1 MNLKNLSIKWKL
13 MLITMLTSGVAVV
26 LSSAGFLIYD
36 LISFRQSLSQDLIT
50 QAQIIGYNSAAAME
64 FKDEAAA
71 TVTLSALQA
80 KEDIVSAVLYTPDGK
95 IFAQYFHANTPRPLL
110 PTPSRQVGY
119 RFERNYLE
127 VFWDVTLNGEPVGI
141 LFLQSDMR
149 QWNARAKRYATIF
162 LSFVLVSGFFAL
174 LVSSKLQKLI
184 SGPILHLEDTMR
196 MVSATKSY
204 EVRATKFYGDEIGR
218 LIDGFNTMLAEI
230 QHRDMALHHANDEL
244 KTRTLELEGEIVHRK
259 ETQMEL
265 LKAKHAAEEA
275 NRAKSAFLANMSHEL
290 RTPLNAII
298 GYSEMLEEE
307 TNELGKVEN
316 VKDLQKIQGAGKHL
330 LSLINDVL
338 DLSKIEAGRMGLH
351 LETFDISHMI
361 DEMVTTLH
369 PAISKNSNTIQV
381 HVAKKLGAMRAD
393 ITKVRQILF
402 NLLSNACKFTDH
414 GTISVDVDRCTD
426 EGQDWIRFKIADT
439 GIGITPKQKAN
450 LFQEFT
456 QADVSIARKYGG
468 TGLGLAISYRYAR
481 LMNGRISVESE
492 PGRGSVFTVDIPST
506 VTTEISDLAQAERS
520 NDLHTAS
527 SETTSS
533 MNTVLVIDDDPVVRD
548 LMTRF
553 LTRLS
558 FHVVAAA
565 SGEEGLRLA
574 KQVKP
579 LVVTLDVIMP
589 GCDGW
594 AVLNKLKADPELAEI
609 PVIMVTVVD
618 NESMGFE
625 LGASNYL
632 IKPVDRERL
641 GVLIE
646 KHRVTRTS
654 NAVDAFASL
663 APAKD
668 ASARE
673 RHDGSNAEA
682 TGNRNIDRTT
692 APVRSS

>member
-1 MNLKNLSIKWKL
+1 MNLKNLSIKRKL

-36 LISFRQSLSQDLIT
+36 LISFRHSLSQDLVT
-50 QAQIIGYNSAAAME
+50 QADIIGYNSAAAMA
-64 FKDEAAA
+64 FKDESAA

-80 KEDIVSAVLYTPDGK
+80 KEDIVLAVLYTRDGK
-95 IFAQYFHANTPRPLL
+95 IFAQYSHPNSPRPSVSLAAEA
-110 PTPSRQVGY
+110 RGY
-119 RFERNYLE
+119 RFEGSYLE
-127 VFWDVTLNGEPVGI
+127 VFRDVTLNGEPVGT

-149 QWNARAKRYATIF
+149 QWNSRAKRYATIF
-162 LSFVLVSGFFAL
+162 LSFVLISGFFAL

-230 QHRDMALHHANDEL
+230 QQRDTALHHANDEL
-244 KTRTLELEGEIVHRK
+244 KTRTLELEGEIVRRK
-259 ETQMEL
+259 EMQKEL
-265 LKAKHAAEEA
+265 LNAKHAAEDA

-307 TNELGKVEN
+307 THELGKVEN

-351 LETFDISHMI
+351 LEAFDITQMI
-361 DEMVTTLH
+361 DEMVSTLH
-369 PAISKNSNTIQV
+369 PAISKNANTIQV
-381 HVAKKLGAMRAD
+381 HLANDLGVMRAD

-402 NLLSNACKFTDH
+402 NLLSNASKFTDH
-414 GTISVDVDRCTD
+414 GTITLDVDKSTE
-426 EGQDWIRFKIADT
+426 EGKDWIKFRIADT
-439 GIGITPKQKAN
+439 GIGITAKQKAN

-468 TGLGLAISYRYAR
+468 TGLGLAISYRYVR

-492 PGRGSVFTVDIPST
+492 PAHGSVFTVHIPSR
-506 VTTEISDLAQAERS
+506 VTADVTEAAQTDKASGSPAGAAATKSDV
-520 NDLHTAS
+520 D
-527 SETTSS
+527 
-533 MNTVLVIDDDPVVRD
+533 TVLVIDDDSTVRD
-548 LMTRF
+548 LMSRF
-553 LTRLS
+553 LTRLG
-558 FHVVAAA
+558 FNVVAAS

-574 KQVKP
+574 RQVNP

-589 GCDGW
+589 DCDGW
-594 AVLNKLKADPELAEI
+594 AVLNKLKADPELSKI

-625 LGASNYL
+625 LGASHYL
-632 IKPVDRERL
+632 IKPVDRDRL
-641 GVLIE
+641 AVLIE
-646 KHRVTRTS
+646 KHRAARSSAAT
-654 NAVDAFASL
+654 DAEVL
-663 APAKD
+663 APSIRRDPSSKKEKG
-668 ASARE
+668 RLK
-673 RHDGSNAEA
+673 G
-682 TGNRNIDRTT
+682 TLPRTMN
-692 APVRSS
+692 

>member
-1 MNLKNLSIKWKL
+1 MNLKNLSIKRKL

-26 LSSAGFLIYD
+26 LSSAGFLVYD
-36 LISFRQSLSQDLIT
+36 LISFRHSLSQDLVT
-50 QAQIIGYNSAAAME
+50 QADIIGYNSAAAMA
-64 FKDEAAA
+64 FKDESAAN
-71 TVTLSALQA
+71 VTLSALQA
-80 KEDIVSAVLYTPDGK
+80 KEDIVLAVLYSRDGK
-95 IFAQYFHANTPRPLL
+95 IFAQYSHPTSPRPSLTL
-110 PTPSRQVGY
+110 PPQARGY
-119 RFERNYLE
+119 RFEGSYLE
-127 VFWDVTLNGEPVGI
+127 VFRDVTLNGEPVGT

-149 QWNARAKRYATIF
+149 QWNSRAKRYATIF
-162 LSFVLVSGFFAL
+162 LSFVLISGFFAL

-230 QHRDMALHHANDEL
+230 QHRDTALHHANDEL
-244 KTRTLELEGEIVHRK
+244 KTRTLELEGEIVRRK
-259 ETQMEL
+259 EMQKEL
-265 LKAKHAAEEA
+265 LNAKHAAEDA

-307 TNELGKVEN
+307 THELGKVEN

-351 LETFDISHMI
+351 LEAFDISQMI
-361 DEMVTTLH
+361 DEMVSTLH
-369 PAISKNSNTIQV
+369 PAISKNSNTIRV
-381 HVAKKLGAMRAD
+381 HLAEDLGVMRAD

-402 NLLSNACKFTDH
+402 NLLSNASKFTDH
-414 GTISVDVDRCTD
+414 GTISLDVDRSTE
-426 EGQDWIRFKIADT
+426 EGKDWIRFRIADT
-439 GIGITPKQKAN
+439 GIGITAKQKAN

-468 TGLGLAISYRYAR
+468 TGLGLAISYRYVR

-492 PGRGSVFTVDIPST
+492 PGQGSAFTVDIPSR
-506 VTTEISDLAQAERS
+506 VTAEVADTAQAEKINHLS
-520 NDLHTAS
+520 AGT
-527 SETTSS
+527 SETKSKLD
-533 MNTVLVIDDDPVVRD
+533 TVLVIDDDSAVRD

-553 LTRLS
+553 LTRLG
-558 FHVVAAA
+558 FHVVAAS

-574 KQVKP
+574 RQVNP

-589 GCDGW
+589 DCDGW
-594 AVLNKLKADPELAEI
+594 AVLNKLKADPELSKI

-632 IKPVDRERL
+632 IKPVDRDRL
-641 GVLIE
+641 AVLIE
-646 KHRVTRTS
+646 KHRAARISGAMDGEVMARREGS
-654 NAVDAFASL
+654 SK
-663 APAKD
+663 KD
-668 ASARE
+668 KGRLKGI
-673 RHDGSNAEA
+673 GSKNM
-682 TGNRNIDRTT
+682 N
-692 APVRSS
+692 

>member
-1 MNLKNLSIKWKL
+1 MNLKNLSIKRKL
-13 MLITMLTSGVAVV
+13 MLITMLTSGLAVV
-26 LSSAGFLIYD
+26 LSSAGFLSYD
-36 LISFRQSLSQDLIT
+36 LISFRHSLSQDLMT
-50 QAQIIGYNSAAAME
+50 QAEIIGYNSAAAMA
-64 FKDEAAA
+64 FKDESAA

-80 KEDIVSAVLYTPDGK
+80 KEDIVSAVLYTRDGK
-95 IFAQYFHANTPRPLL
+95 VFAQYIHANTRRPSL
-110 PTPSRQVGY
+110 PAPPQERGY
-119 RFERNYLE
+119 RFEGSYLE
-127 VFWDVTLNGEPVGI
+127 VFRDVSLNGELVGT

-149 QWNARAKRYATIF
+149 QWNSRARRYASIF
-162 LSFVLVSGFFAL
+162 LSFVLISGFIAL

-218 LIDGFNTMLAEI
+218 LIDGFNTMLSEI
-230 QHRDMALHHANDEL
+230 QQRDTAFHHANDEL
-244 KTRTLELEGEIVHRK
+244 KTRTLQLEGEIVHRK
-259 ETQMEL
+259 EMQKEL
-265 LKAKHAAEEA
+265 LTAKHAAEDA

-307 TNELGKVEN
+307 THELGKVEN
-316 VKDLQKIQGAGKHL
+316 IKDLQKIQGAGKHL

-351 LETFDISHMI
+351 LETFDISQMI

-381 HVAKKLGAMRAD
+381 HLAEDLGAMRAD

-402 NLLSNACKFTDH
+402 NLLSNASKFTDH
-414 GTISVDVDRCTD
+414 GTISVDVDRSTEED
-426 EGQDWIRFKIADT
+426 QDWIRFRVADT
-439 GIGITPKQKAN
+439 GIGITAKQKGN

-468 TGLGLAISYRYAR
+468 TGLGLAISYRYVR

-492 PGRGSVFTVDIPST
+492 PSQGSAFTVHLPAK
-506 VTTEISDLAQAERS
+506 VTTEVTEAAQTEKI
-520 NDLHTAS
+520 NDLPVATI
-527 SETTSS
+527 ETKSNMDTI
-533 MNTVLVIDDDPVVRD
+533 LVIDDDSVVRD
-548 LMTRF
+548 LMSRF
-553 LTRLS
+553 LTRLG

-574 KQVKP
+574 KQVNP

-589 GCDGW
+589 DCDGW
-594 AVLNKLKADPELAEI
+594 AVLNKLKADPELSEI

-618 NESMGFE
+618 NETMGFE

-632 IKPVDRERL
+632 IKPVDRDRL
-641 GVLIE
+641 AVLIE
-646 KHRVTRTS
+646 KHR
-654 NAVDAFASL
+654 AA
-663 APAKD
+663 
-668 ASARE
+668 
-673 RHDGSNAEA
+673 
-682 TGNRNIDRTT
+682 
-692 APVRSS
+692 RSSTIANAKASPASRHNVPPKKGNSGSKGTITANGKVTVPLT